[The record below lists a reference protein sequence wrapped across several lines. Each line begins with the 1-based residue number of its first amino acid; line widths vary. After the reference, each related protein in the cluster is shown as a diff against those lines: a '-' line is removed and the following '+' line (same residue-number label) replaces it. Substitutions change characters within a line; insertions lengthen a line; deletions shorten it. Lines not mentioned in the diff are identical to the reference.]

1 MAAEPK
7 ITIKLLS
14 IADTSGVQS
23 MTAAT
28 KAATTATNASASA
41 TKAAASATKQE
52 AVLIDGK
59 TEALKRSKRS
69 LDDVGGSS
77 DKAAKG
83 GANVGQTMLN
93 LGRAADDAQYGL
105 SGVVNNLEGLFL
117 SAGLGTAAAGAVA
130 ALAVA
135 INLLAKNWDKLTGS
149 TKAMPS
155 LGQLAPDEEATARAE
170 RFTKALQDQ
179 ATAYQQIAEQ
189 AKAAGEAEKAQIEW
203 QTEME
208 ALIAKRKGPD
218 AMPTLDLANAY
229 DQRTAGRLAGLQ
241 GEEAAQKAREAEL
254 LALDDQKKQQE
265 KRLREMAQ
273 REELTKQLQDL
284 QKQQAEDAA
293 ALGATTG
300 QDFFTDMFSSGK
312 MPSMKQLSGLMKDVL
327 PSLTGGNTDQATAN
341 TAKRY
346 RDQAAR
352 MQQIQKQLGGLAALP
367 LNAPLTG
374 DATKDQA
381 TKQAAFTAEQERLKQ
396 IEAERQRA
404 IQNVSA
410 GQQGL
415 NVTRQTFRNEQLK
428 DLEGYSQQV
437 DQQTGGQ
444 SLPAIDPGMLNADAA
459 EAQRQGAAIA
469 AELQRVGTMRVQA
482 LAELSGGLQNF
493 AAGVQAELGSVRAA
507 VGALQQTVNQL
518 RVTPP

>member
-1 MAAEPK
+1 MAEPK

-14 IADTSGVQS
+14 VADTSGVQR

-28 KAATTATNASASA
+28 KAQTTATQQATAATRSNAEVISRQDAATEKAGKSA
-41 TKAAASATKQE
+41 
-52 AVLIDGK
+52 G
-59 TEALKRSKRS
+59 
-69 LDDVGGSS
+69 
-77 DKAAKG
+77 
-83 GANVGQTMLN
+83 NFGQTMLN

-105 SGVVNNLEGLFL
+105 SGVVNNMEGLFM
-117 SAGLGTAAAGAVA
+117 SAGIGTAAAGAVT

-170 RFTKALQDQ
+170 RFTKALQAQ
-179 ATAYQQIAEQ
+179 ADAYQRIAEN
-189 AKAAGEAEKAQIEW
+189 AKAAGEAEKAQLEW

-208 ALIAKRKGPD
+208 ALIAKRQTEDERG
-218 AMPTLDLANAY
+218 PTLDMANAY
-229 DQRTAGRLAGLQ
+229 DQRTAARLAGLQ
-241 GEEAAQKAREAEL
+241 GEEAAQAAREAEL
-254 LALDDQKKQQE
+254 LALDDQKRAQE
-265 KRLREMAQ
+265 KRLRDMQQ
-273 REELTKQLQDL
+273 REELTKQMADL
-284 QKQQAEDAA
+284 QKQQAQDAA

-300 QDFFTDMFSSGK
+300 QDFFSDLFGAGK
-312 MPSMKQLSGLMKDVL
+312 MPSMGQLNQLLKDVL
-327 PSLTGGNTDQATAN
+327 PGLTGGNTDQATAN

-346 RDQAAR
+346 REQAAR
-352 MQQIQKQLGGLAALP
+352 MQQIQQQMGGLAALP

-381 TKQAAFTAEQERLKQ
+381 TKQAAFAAEQERLKQ

-404 IQNVSA
+404 IQNVAA

-415 NVTRQTFRNEQLK
+415 QGTRATFRNEQLK
-428 DLEGYSQQV
+428 DLETYSQSI
-437 DQQTGGQ
+437 DQQTGTQ
-444 SLPAIDPGMLNADAA
+444 SLPAIDPGMLTSNAA
-459 EAQRQGAAIA
+459 EAERQGQAIA

-482 LAELSGGLQNF
+482 LSELAGGLQNF
-493 AAGVQAELGSVRAA
+493 AAGVSAELGSVRAA